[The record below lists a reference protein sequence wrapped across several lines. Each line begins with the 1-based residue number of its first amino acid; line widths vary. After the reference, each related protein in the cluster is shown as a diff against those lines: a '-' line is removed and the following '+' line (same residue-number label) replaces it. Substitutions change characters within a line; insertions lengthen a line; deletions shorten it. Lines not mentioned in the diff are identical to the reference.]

1 MAALSKDPE
10 LIALYG
16 SGDMYDLFASTH
28 LGLENNRK
36 AAKQLFLSYAYGMSR
51 KALIDAAV
59 SLGASR
65 ENAKSAF
72 RQFARYEEWKKSI
85 WETFK
90 SEGRIA
96 TSEVNHY
103 TRNEKGQLT
112 GKEQRSAVS
121 QVVQGTA
128 SLFFKKALLEVS
140 KIEDVTILLPMHD
153 ALLFEHELPEMP
165 PKVVA
170 AFESIM
176 TAQLEGRVKG
186 KASISSF
193 APA

>member
-1 MAALSKDPE
+1 MRSPSLQNLPKKYRTIIGARAGFQLCYVDFDQYEVGIMAALSEDPE

-72 RQFARYEEWKKSI
+72 R
-85 WETFK
+85 
-90 SEGRIA
+90 
-96 TSEVNHY
+96 
-103 TRNEKGQLT
+103 LT
-112 GKEQRSAVS
+112 
-121 QVVQGTA
+121 
-128 SLFFKKALLEVS
+128 
-140 KIEDVTILLPMHD
+140 
-153 ALLFEHELPEMP
+153 
-165 PKVVA
+165 
-170 AFESIM
+170 
-176 TAQLEGRVKG
+176 
-186 KASISSF
+186 
-193 APA
+193 

>member
-1 MAALSKDPE
+1 MSEDPE

-51 KALIDAAV
+51 KALIDSAV

-112 GKEQRSAVS
+112 GREQRSAVS

-128 SLFFKKALLEVS
+128 SLFFKRR
-140 KIEDVTILLPMHD
+140 
-153 ALLFEHELPEMP
+153 F
-165 PKVVA
+165 
-170 AFESIM
+170 
-176 TAQLEGRVKG
+176 
-186 KASISSF
+186 
-193 APA
+193 